1 MNDDTIKTNA
11 DDALVNLTD
20 EESINLFIEGLMDEK
35 GINATSE
42 ELKKDIF
49 LDLKTRLLEEID
61 RSLVA
66 ELPED
71 KLDELAKMAAKDGK
85 VAPEVVAK
93 MIEEANLNIEEIT
106 GVTMAKFRDL
116 YLGSEENSAVENGA
130 E

>member
-1 MNDDTIKTNA
+1 MNDDTIKTNT

-20 EESINLFIEGLMDEK
+20 EESINLFVEGLMDEK

-42 ELKKDIF
+42 ELKNDIF
-49 LDLKTRLLEEID
+49 MDLKTRLLEEID

-85 VAPEVVAK
+85 IEPEIIAK
-93 MIEEANLNIEEIT
+93 MVEEANLNVEEIT

-116 YLGSEENSAVENGA
+116 YLGKEENGAVENGA

>member
-1 MNDDTIKTNA
+1 MNDDTINTNT

-20 EESINLFIEGLMDEK
+20 EESINLFVEGLMDEK

-42 ELKKDIF
+42 ELKRDIF

-61 RSLVA
+61 RSLIA
-66 ELPED
+66 ELPEEN
-71 KLDELAKMAAKDGK
+71 LDELAKTAAVEGK
-85 VAPEVVAK
+85 IAPEVVAK
-93 MIEEANLNIEEIT
+93 MVEDANLNVEEIV

-116 YLGSEENSAVENGA
+116 YLGSEENGAVENGA

>member
-1 MNDDTIKTNA
+1 MNDENI
-11 DDALVNLTD
+11 NLTD
-20 EESINLFIEGLMDEK
+20 EQSINLFIEGLMEEK
-35 GINATSE
+35 GVNATSE

-49 LDLKTRLLEEID
+49 TDLKTRLLEEID

-85 VAPEVVAK
+85 IAPEVVGK
-93 MIEEANLNIEEIT
+93 MVEEANLNTEEIV
-106 GVTMAKFRDL
+106 GKTMAKFRDL
-116 YLGSEENSAVENGA
+116 YLDKQENGA